1 MSDEAKRYNGYA
13 NYETWCVT
21 LWLENDQG
29 SVEYWRDE
37 ARRHRKE
44 APRCEQVREG
54 IWTAQ
59 QAERFRLA
67 DQLKESF
74 EDFHPFRGEHLAKP
88 KEPDVYSELLDAA
101 LSEVDWHE
109 VAEAF
114 LDGLEP
120 EDDGPDG
127 SDDDDEEDEDAEAFE
142 QQKQER
148 LREPE
153 RPAVRAGPGREHA
166 RSVERSHPR
175 RHHEGPRTTSPRRL
189 GGREARRLAEERGCS
204 HRRLPALVSL
214 PRGERHEVQRDN
226 RGGPLFDVCAVAG
239 RVLTPPELV
248 RALAASETQMVPGPM
263 PGFALTTPQNPLC
276 SKVKV
281 LRPEL

>member
-44 APRCEQVREG
+44 APRCEQVQEG
-54 IWTAQ
+54 LWTAQ

-88 KEPDVYSELLDAA
+88 KDPDVYSELLDAA

-127 SDDDDEEDEDAEAFE
+127 RDDDDEEEKDEDAEAFE
-142 QQKQER
+142 QQKRER
-148 LREPE
+148 LENPK
-153 RPAVRAGPGREHA
+153 
-166 RSVERSHPR
+166 
-175 RHHEGPRTTSPRRL
+175 
-189 GGREARRLAEERGCS
+189 
-204 HRRLPALVSL
+204 
-214 PRGERHEVQRDN
+214 
-226 RGGPLFDVCAVAG
+226 GPLFELGQVMS
-239 RVLTPPELV
+239 TPG
-248 RALAASETQMVPGPM
+248 ALK
-263 PGFALTTPQNPLC
+263 ALTSEDIRNAVGRHHRGDWGD
-276 SKVKV
+276 VKPDGWRENELSLREGFRLVSVYHAANAVKFWVITEADRSSTCV
-281 LRPEL
+281 LLPDEY